1 MDSFPDIQTGERC
14 RDLMYEV
21 DQSSQ
26 CGSRPVTWVDESVVS
41 LLILCVFRSA
51 RCVSLNHPRKFPEQA
66 GARTDLGR
74 LSYPAT
80 TTGSLLGLAMGADW
94 SLGQASRVILRCVRL
109 ESIISSTPGMIVRI
123 RLVCL
128 SHRRPRTHDYL
139 DHSHFDH

>member
-80 TTGSLLGLAMGADW
+80 TTGSLLGLAMGGHW
-94 SLGQASRVILRCVRL
+94 SLGKGLARDPSKCEVGKYHFQYAQDDCPYSACL
-109 ESIISSTPGMIVRI
+109 SISS
-123 RLVCL
+123 
-128 SHRRPRTHDYL
+128 
-139 DHSHFDH
+139 